1 MQDNL
6 MILGAGV
13 YQVPLIQ
20 KARQLGYHT
29 IVVSCRGEY
38 PGFKYSDENLYID
51 TTDSIAILEAARKL
65 NIKGI
70 CTTGTDVAMSSI
82 GLVNDTLGL
91 AGISG
96 QAADILTD
104 KSIMKERF
112 VKAGVRTADFEKVYT
127 LDEAVAA
134 FNKIG
139 PPCVI
144 KVTDKSGS
152 RGIIRV
158 DSKDEIPGAY
168 AEAMKVTDKEYLL
181 VEKFIKGDEIGID
194 AFVSEGR
201 PVLLLPHDKLMY
213 KGRATTVPV
222 GHIFP
227 FEASQ
232 ALHKDMKEQVKK
244 IIEASGMNN
253 CAMNIDAFVCGDELY
268 VIEAGGRCGA
278 TCIPELISMYGG
290 IDYYAQMIQ
299 AACGL
304 PTDFTI
310 TRTVP
315 CMASLLYVTEARRLV
330 AIDNDKI
337 QSLRDRGIFV
347 SFDYPAGVQLH
358 AMHNGTDRFGQV
370 YAPYASRPEFDSIV
384 KEALSACTLEE
395 ILPLPS

>member
-1 MQDNL
+1 
-6 MILGAGV
+6 MILGAGI

-38 PGFKYSDENLYID
+38 PGFKYSDENIYID
-51 TTDSIAILEAARKL
+51 TKDSKAILEAARNL

-96 QAADILTD
+96 QAAGILTD
-104 KSIMKERF
+104 KSVMKERF
-112 VKAGVRTADFEKVYT
+112 MEAGVRTADFEKVCS
-127 LDEAVAA
+127 LDEAIAA

-158 DSKDEIPGAY
+158 DSEDKIPDAY
-168 AEAMKVTDKEYLL
+168 AEAMKVTEKKYLL
-181 VEKFIKGDEIGID
+181 VEKFIEAHEIGID
-194 AFVSEGR
+194 AFVSGGR
-201 PVLLLPHDKLMY
+201 PVLLLPHDKRVY
-213 KGRATTVPV
+213 RNRATTVPI

-227 FEASQ
+227 LKASP
-232 ALHKDMKEQVKK
+232 ALREDMKKQVEK
-244 IIEASGMNN
+244 IIEASGMDN

-290 IDYYAQMIQ
+290 IDYYALMIK

-304 PTDFTI
+304 PTDFSL
-310 TRTVP
+310 RSTVP
-315 CMASLLYVTEARRLV
+315 CMASLLFVEEERRLV
-330 AIDNDKI
+330 SIDNAKI
-337 QSLRDRGIFV
+337 KSLRDRGIFV
-347 SFDYPAGVQLH
+347 SFDYSAGEQLR
-358 AMHNGTDRFGQV
+358 AMQNGTDRIGQV
-370 YAPYASRPEFDSIV
+370 YAPCASASEFEKICQ
-384 KEALSACTLEE
+384 EALSACTLE
-395 ILPLPS
+395 